1 MANRSSSKGSNRPV
15 TAEERRIA
23 TRLTPADV
31 PWIKEV
37 KPTAAHTGKLID
49 ISQTGVLL
57 ETSARLLPGRR
68 STMLLTTDDDR
79 RERVEVI
86 VVRTQLVGVGTGG
99 ELMYRTGL
107 TYAKALPEGLR
118 QAVERDIAAKLAR
131 QKVSAEGMAA
141 PATTVAQPAPAPAP
155 APAAAP
161 VAAASAPVEPE
172 ALVSHVPQQPQLD
185 GPFDSL
191 WTTEAG
197 SELVAVASVTE
208 TGCVAQTPTGGAVG
222 GAWTVRI
229 FFSASR
235 QLTLTGA
242 IASLTA
248 DGTCVFQ
255 FANLTAADRR
265 ALRVEIHGGAGHRAA
280 AKSAAPA
287 TTATGK
293 APVSNLSINLTSASV
308 SLTANQW

>member
-1 MANRSSSKGSNRPV
+1 MANRPPSKGSSRPQ

-37 KPTAAHTGKLID
+37 KPTAAHAGALID
-49 ISQTGVLL
+49 ISMTGVLV

-86 VVRTQLVGVGTGG
+86 VVRTQLVGISQGG
-99 ELMYRTGL
+99 ELLYRTGL
-107 TYAKALPEGLR
+107 TFAKELPQPLR
-118 QAVERDIAAKLAR
+118 DAVGRDINAKLAR
-131 QKVSAEGMAA
+131 LKEASDAAAVAPPLHAE
-141 PATTVAQPAPAPAP
+141 PIATPVT
-155 APAAAP
+155 PAAAP
-161 VAAASAPVEPE
+161 AALVTAPIEPE
-172 ALVSHVPQQPQLD
+172 ALTSHVPQQPHLE

-191 WTTEAG
+191 WTTDQG

-208 TGCVAQTPTGGAVG
+208 TGCVAQTPTGAHVG
-222 GAWTVRI
+222 QDWTVRI

-235 QLTLTGA
+235 QMTLRGNVT
-242 IASLTA
+242 SLTS
-248 DGTCVFQ
+248 DGRCVFQ
-255 FANLTAADRR
+255 FANIKADDRR
-265 ALRVEIHGGAGHRAA
+265 ALRVEIQGGAGRRARPA
-280 AKSAAPA
+280 ATAATPA
-287 TTATGK
+287 KPGK
-293 APVSNLSINLTSASV
+293 VPQSNLSVNLTSASV